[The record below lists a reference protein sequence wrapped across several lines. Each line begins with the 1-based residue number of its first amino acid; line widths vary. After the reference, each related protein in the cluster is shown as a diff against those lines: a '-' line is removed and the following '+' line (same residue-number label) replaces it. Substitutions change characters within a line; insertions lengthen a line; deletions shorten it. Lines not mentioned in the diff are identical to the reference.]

1 MFANIFLNTANT
13 VKRIKLNTCI
23 LSLLQKGTIMA
34 WVLVI
39 RAKQFETDSVTF
51 RTYPTSKTNHKKNLK
66 FRRKIYI
73 KISHLCVILL
83 LNHTVGEQQTCYLLK
98 TQVYHRKITS

>member
-51 RTYPTSKTNHKKNLK
+51 RTYPTSKTNHKKILNFVVEKYISK
-66 FRRKIYI
+66 FRIY
-73 KISHLCVILL
+73 V
-83 LNHTVGEQQTCYLLK
+83 
-98 TQVYHRKITS
+98 

>member
-1 MFANIFLNTANT
+1 M
-13 VKRIKLNTCI
+13 
-23 LSLLQKGTIMA
+23 
-34 WVLVI
+34 I

-73 KISHLCVILL
+73 KISHLCLILL
-83 LNHTVGEQQTCYLLK
+83 LNHTVGEQHTLPFKNAGIPQENYILIEL
-98 TQVYHRKITS
+98 QEDN